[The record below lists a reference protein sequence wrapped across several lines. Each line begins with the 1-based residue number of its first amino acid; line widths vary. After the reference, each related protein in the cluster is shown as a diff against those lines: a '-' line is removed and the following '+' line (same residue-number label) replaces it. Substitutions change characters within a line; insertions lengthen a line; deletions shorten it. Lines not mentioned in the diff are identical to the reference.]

1 MTEPFCRTPL
11 ALLDDARLDPY
22 DTRVYETL
30 WRCSDYRSH
39 RTRPGT
45 TITVIAQMAHMSRP
59 TVIRSIRK
67 LTQAGWLTAE
77 TGRSTQAPTYTLQSM
92 PLTAVNAV
100 DVSPVDCSQSTALTA
115 SVNGVDC
122 NMGSEPN
129 AGKGLPQAFRTIS
142 DNISESRRTPLTPR
156 GGKPRKSTLSESKDD
171 TPRTSSGPPPNAV
184 TEIWEYYRDHIQPM
198 ARLTDGAKRKIAT
211 RLHTWS
217 AEELRYAIDHFA
229 ANAWRMER
237 NARLGAEWFF
247 RSDDQIDRFRLLE
260 PESATRNGY
269 TNGHGQTRRNGSVLS
284 VAQSTREEI
293 YAARDRIRAEGGTP
307 ASSTVTG
314 DDGVAQ
320 RRGRPGALEEMIQA
334 QIAAQ
339 SATRQHPPEEATP

>member
-1 MTEPFCRTPL
+1 
-11 ALLDDARLDPY
+11 
-22 DTRVYETL
+22 
-30 WRCSDYRSH
+30 
-39 RTRPGT
+39 
-45 TITVIAQMAHMSRP
+45 
-59 TVIRSIRK
+59 
-67 LTQAGWLTAE
+67 
-77 TGRSTQAPTYTLQSM
+77 
-92 PLTAVNAV
+92 
-100 DVSPVDCSQSTALTA
+100 
-115 SVNGVDC
+115 
-122 NMGSEPN
+122 
-129 AGKGLPQAFRTIS
+129 
-142 DNISESRRTPLTPR
+142 
-156 GGKPRKSTLSESKDD
+156 
-171 TPRTSSGPPPNAV
+171 V

-198 ARLTDGAKRKIAT
+198 ARLTDGAKRKITT

-247 RSDDQIDRFRLLE
+247 RSDDQIEMFRLLE

-269 TNGHGQTRRNGSVLS
+269 SHGQARRNGSVLS

-314 DDGVAQ
+314 DDGVAR

-339 SATRQHPPEEATP
+339 SATRQHPPEEAIP